1 MPLFE
6 NKTPVLQF
14 LLNKTELIPSNISN
28 QKNNT
33 IHMYMN
39 GVDFLFFI
47 YIVFMTGMIM
57 IQNIVLIDSL
67 PETLEA
73 LY

>member
-1 MPLFE
+1 
-6 NKTPVLQF
+6 
-14 LLNKTELIPSNISN
+14 
-28 QKNNT
+28 
-33 IHMYMN
+33 MN

-67 PETLEA
+67 PETLES
-73 LY
+73 LC